1 MKNKI
6 SWKKIIEDSGLV
18 KKCEELV
25 KCKRLELADL
35 IESNGN
41 AADVINFISRFNG
54 SFGRKYGSLTKF
66 EFKQVGLKCVFLVSN
81 EFIRSWSLTNLCHI

>member
-6 SWKKIIEDSGLV
+6 SGKRFEGSGFV
-18 KKCEELV
+18 KTCDELV
-25 KCKRLELADL
+25 KRLELADL

-41 AADVINFISRFNG
+41 AADVINFISRFND

-66 EFKQVGLKCVFLVSN
+66 EFKQVS
-81 EFIRSWSLTNLCHI
+81 SLAHSSI

>member
-6 SWKKIIEDSGLV
+6 LGKKIEVSGFV
-18 KKCEELV
+18 KTWCDKPA
-25 KCKRLELADL
+25 KRLELADL

-41 AADVINFISRFNG
+41 AADVINFISRFHD

-66 EFKQVGLKCVFLVSN
+66 EFKQVSLK
-81 EFIRSWSLTNLCHI
+81 